1 MNESK
6 ATRYQRL
13 RRRAQFVSVAAGAG
27 LLVLVAATPASLRL
41 AQWAAASSR
50 TWPASLQPAV
60 TLTLFVLVL
69 AMAAELVALPASLY
83 AATRGTRRFKR
94 TDVSNQSVLFAQ
106 VRDALLGALMA
117 LAAATVVRLS
127 MWMSGGW
134 WWAASSVVLAGA
146 TLLAA
151 RLLGAG
157 LSASGATRPLA
168 RPELT
173 ARLTALALRAVG
185 RPVDVREWTP
195 DPASGAT
202 ALVTGLGRTGHV
214 WLSQDVAR
222 DWADDEIAVVVA
234 HELSHHAHHDL
245 MRKVALDAALW
256 GVALWTA
263 GRVVTASHLAALPQV
278 AVVAGVVWLL
288 VRPVRLAQS
297 RAHERRADRFALALT
312 GNADA
317 FGRALRRLGE
327 QHLAEE
333 RPSRLTR
340 WFFHRHPTVE
350 ERLAEGRAAQLER

>member
-27 LLVLVAATPASLRL
+27 LLVLVAVTPASAWL
-41 AQWAAASSR
+41 AQWAAASSL

-60 TLTLFVLVL
+60 TLILFVGVL
-69 AMAAELVALPASLY
+69 ALAAELVALPASLY

-94 TDVSNQSVLFAQ
+94 TQVSDQSVLAAQ
-106 VRDALLGALMA
+106 VRDALLGALIA
-117 LAAATVVRLS
+117 LAVATVVRLS
-127 MWMSGGW
+127 MWMTADW
-134 WWAASSVVLAGA
+134 WWAVSSGALAGA
-146 TLLAA
+146 ALLVA

-157 LSASGATRPLA
+157 LSASGATRPMA
-168 RPELT
+168 RPEL
-173 ARLTALALRAVG
+173 AVRLTALAMRAVG

-214 WLSQDVAR
+214 WLSQDLAR

-234 HELSHHAHHDL
+234 HELSHYAHHDL
-245 MRKVALDAALW
+245 VRKVALDAVLV
-256 GVALWTA
+256 GVALWA
-263 GRVVTASHLAALPQV
+263 ADRVVTAADLAALPLV
-278 AVVAGVVWLL
+278 AVVAGAVWILA
-288 VRPVRLAQS
+288 RPVRLAQS

-312 GNADA
+312 GNAEA
-317 FGRALRRLGE
+317 FARALRRLGQ

-350 ERLAEGRAAQLER
+350 ERLADGQGTQLER